1 MCARRQRQ
9 QRGIIAAALL
19 TSLQE
24 YQARRSASQALPPAG
39 SRGVPHTQSF
49 QEPMIQGVTY
59 IAPRYHEAIDPN
71 PPAYEE
77 ATGQSPSV
85 VEQPR
90 ATYPSIA
97 DEKRQLY
104 RLSTEEQVPPHV
116 HADYQPNTGL
126 ETNAIPQLN
135 DNVPDSVPRKGSVP
149 TIVTPVTPM
158 TPAYSPHPATSTS
171 RHHDSGS
178 SYGQSNNSNPHDSR
192 EVLAHLLE
200 SISIYYDTQ
209 MKLNADKPSKVR
221 QLEHKKERKL
231 EKAEKKFNEHLIKGK
246 DSEKG
251 EAKLAKRAEKMEKWT
266 EWVLKK
272 SIERD
277 EKWEKRDQKWQQ
289 RSAAR
294 GRGCQG
300 QVPVQTT
307 SHV

>member
-9 QRGIIAAALL
+9 QRGIIATALL
-19 TSLQE
+19 ASLQE
-24 YQARRSASQALPPAG
+24 YQERRSTSRALPPTG

-59 IAPRYHEAIDPN
+59 MAPQYHEPVDPN

-85 VEQPR
+85 AEQPQ
-90 ATYPSIA
+90 YPSIA

-116 HADYQPNTGL
+116 HANYQPNTGL
-126 ETNAIPQLN
+126 DTNAIPQLN
-135 DNVPDSVPRKGSVP
+135 TNVHDSVPRSVPVP
-149 TIVTPVTPM
+149 TIVTPVTPV
-158 TPAYSPHPATSTS
+158 TPAYSPHPTTSTS
-171 RHHDSGS
+171 RHHESSGH
-178 SYGQSNNSNPHDSR
+178 SNIPSNAPNAR

-200 SISIYYDTQ
+200 SIAIYYDTQ

-231 EKAEKKFNEHLIKGK
+231 EKAEKKFNEHLAKGK
-246 DSEKG
+246 DTERS
-251 EAKLAKRAEKMEKWT
+251 EAKLAKRAEKMDKWT

-272 SIERD
+272 NIERD
-277 EKWEKRDQKWQQ
+277 EKWQQRDQKWQQ
-289 RSAAR
+289 RAAAR
-294 GRGCQG
+294 GRGCPG